1 MYLEVAYLF
10 QGKIFGKTYFWKI
23 FITILTNQ
31 TSKYYS
37 KILTSQKFNR
47 GDLKI
52 RIYCNLSRKSR
63 IVKPSNKPNT
73 FTRCYQIQV
82 KSRISVRFWSSGYIW
97 IAARRFF
104 YQFFCVQFFQVIF
117 LFYLIAC
124 AIQLSFN
131 SLQSSSDN
139 GKVMMSPDLYL
150 CFPLYCKL

>member
-1 MYLEVAYLF
+1 MGGFAGFSCSDYTLYSWILEYLLYSNTYVYLEVAYLF
-10 QGKIFGKTYFWKI
+10 QGKILGKTYFWKI

-104 YQFFCVQFFQVIF
+104 Y
-117 LFYLIAC
+117 
-124 AIQLSFN
+124 
-131 SLQSSSDN
+131 
-139 GKVMMSPDLYL
+139 
-150 CFPLYCKL
+150 